1 MSLRLLI
8 ALTLVGLAAASCP
21 DDCSGHGACAR
32 NDKCSCYSNWEGI
45 GCGVE
50 RESPPSPSPVVA
62 PCVDTRGS
70 GSGAH
75 GSDTRGTYANG
86 VSTQCEYYKN
96 KNECGLWGG
105 ACQKTCGQC
114 GKPTGWIPPTWLEP
128 VLYVVGSQVAVVI
141 FFICCCTKE
150 FRDKYCCC
158 ICHWLGTCQRV
169 LCQRVHR
176 TSENIELEMGETA
189 PAPGAGGN
197 NTILEEKVDV
207 LVPNPATA
215 RAPGSSIASRGRRG
229 APRAAPPLRF
239 PLSACMSPAGRKRL
253 PRADSLIVAATA
265 EAEPRRAD
273 ADDDGSPTIDADV
286 IVGQMQD
293 AFAKAGSDTALLVA
307 ACRLIGSLADDNRH
321 TLSALDLSHIQKCL
335 IAEARTARSRA
346 QADKWMESGVATA
359 LGNALRVCI
368 AADGASQEE
377 KRQQSDDIVRQLSL

>member
-1 MSLRLLI
+1 
-8 ALTLVGLAAASCP
+8 
-21 DDCSGHGACAR
+21 
-32 NDKCSCYSNWEGI
+32 
-45 GCGVE
+45 
-50 RESPPSPSPVVA
+50 
-62 PCVDTRGS
+62 
-70 GSGAH
+70 
-75 GSDTRGTYANG
+75 
-86 VSTQCEYYKN
+86 
-96 KNECGLWGG
+96 
-105 ACQKTCGQC
+105 
-114 GKPTGWIPPTWLEP
+114 
-128 VLYVVGSQVAVVI
+128 
-141 FFICCCTKE
+141 
-150 FRDKYCCC
+150 
-158 ICHWLGTCQRV
+158 
-169 LCQRVHR
+169 
-176 TSENIELEMGETA
+176 
-189 PAPGAGGN
+189 
-197 NTILEEKVDV
+197 
-207 LVPNPATA
+207 
-215 RAPGSSIASRGRRG
+215 
-229 APRAAPPLRF
+229 
-239 PLSACMSPAGRKRL
+239 MSPAGRKRL

>member
-1 MSLRLLI
+1 
-8 ALTLVGLAAASCP
+8 
-21 DDCSGHGACAR
+21 
-32 NDKCSCYSNWEGI
+32 
-45 GCGVE
+45 
-50 RESPPSPSPVVA
+50 
-62 PCVDTRGS
+62 
-70 GSGAH
+70 
-75 GSDTRGTYANG
+75 
-86 VSTQCEYYKN
+86 
-96 KNECGLWGG
+96 
-105 ACQKTCGQC
+105 
-114 GKPTGWIPPTWLEP
+114 
-128 VLYVVGSQVAVVI
+128 
-141 FFICCCTKE
+141 
-150 FRDKYCCC
+150 
-158 ICHWLGTCQRV
+158 
-169 LCQRVHR
+169 
-176 TSENIELEMGETA
+176 MGETA

-239 PLSACMSPAGRKRL
+239 PLSACTSPAGRV